1 MSVLNDFETMR
12 LYRKRAEHFERLAD
26 RCSVAEERQRY
37 RLVAHHYNALANT
50 VQRTDKA
57 RVNQR
62 LERLR
67 AARKEISRR
76 HTAETQ

>member
-1 MSVLNDFETMR
+1 MSVLNDFESIR

-26 RCSVAEERQRY
+26 RCAVAEEQQRY
-37 RLVAHHYNALANT
+37 RLVANHYNALANT

-67 AARKEISRR
+67 AARKEIGRQR
-76 HTAETQ
+76 TAKTQ

>member
-37 RLVAHHYNALANT
+37 RLVAHHYNALANA

-57 RVNQR
+57 RVNQL

-67 AARKEISRR
+67 AARKEVSRQ
-76 HTAETQ
+76 HAAKTQ